1 MNKAKVTVAQVAAAS
16 INIFASDCMAV
27 AKENWCQSQVDMLE
41 RLFTCVSRGCD
52 YKCVGC
58 TYFGKTSDAPENNPD
73 DCMWQPGG
81 EDGFEKPCEGDEEY

>member
-1 MNKAKVTVAQVAAAS
+1 
-16 INIFASDCMAV
+16 
-27 AKENWCQSQVDMLE
+27 MLE

-58 TYFGKTSDAPENNPD
+58 TYFGKPSDAPENNPD

-81 EDGFEKPCEGDEEY
+81 EDGFEKPCEGE